1 MGLEIGTAM
10 LLSTLISAG
19 ASVAAQ
25 ELAPKPPKPPELP
38 LQVDPEEAAKRQAD
52 MRRRKAGTG
61 GRASTIMSGSPLG
74 VPGGGGGGGR
84 AARLTGGG
92 GY

>member
-1 MGLEIGTAM
+1 MGIETAIIA
-10 LLSTLISAG
+10 SALIASAG
-19 ASVAAQ
+19 GMAGA
-25 ELAPKPPKPPELP
+25 PELP
-38 LQVDPEEAAKRQAD
+38 PQVDPEEAAKRQAD

>member
-1 MGLEIGTAM
+1 MGIETAIIA
-10 LLSTLISAG
+10 SAQIASAG
-19 ASVAAQ
+19 GMAGAAISK
-25 ELAPKPPKPPELP
+25 PKTPELP
-38 LQVDPEEAAKRQAD
+38 PQVDPEEAAKRQAD

-74 VPGGGGGGGR
+74 VPGGGGGGGGR